1 VNRTIIRNA
10 VAGTA
15 LVATAALAAP
25 AYACVPA
32 ETGAAPAGTSAGVE
46 HASWAA
52 SNVKTAA
59 KDPKTAASTFAQVQ
73 AKVLKKLDARLA
85 ALKALRAKVAGSDRL
100 TSAQQATA
108 LSKLDAATAALSSL
122 RSQVA
127 ADTTTEQIRADL
139 SAFKTAYSD
148 DLRAL
153 ATLWHRDARHDP
165 KSRQDPKS
173 RDARHGTC
181 DGKHGPDPSSY
192 AGRHRGDGWSGARG
206 GDVRNASYHHDGGSR
221 GTFGSAHH

>member
-32 ETGAAPAGTSAGVE
+32 ETGTAPASTPAGVE

-59 KDPKTAASTFAQVQ
+59 QDPQTAAPTFAQVQ
-73 AKVLKKLDARLA
+73 AKVLKKLDARVG
-85 ALKALRAKVAGSDRL
+85 ALQALRAKVAAGDRL
-100 TSAQQATA
+100 TAARRASA
-108 LSKLDAATAALSSL
+108 LSTIDAATAALSSL

-139 SAFKTAYSD
+139 TAFKTK
-148 DLRAL
+148 
-153 ATLWHRDARHDP
+153 HDP
-165 KSRQDPKS
+165 RSS
-173 RDARHGTC
+173 ARHGQC
-181 DGKHGPDPSSY
+181 DGRHGQDPTSY
-192 AGRHRGDGWSGARG
+192 AGRHRGDDGWGQRG
-206 GDVRNASYHHDGGSR
+206 GDARHASYHHDGDSR
-221 GTFGSAHH
+221 GAFGSAHR